1 MEKKFNE
8 KMVMKFYHIFREYH
22 GMPDS
27 VPKYMFDLVNH
38 QFFDFDE
45 IDEDQQEMVSKE
57 SDRFLDVP
65 SPWIWDYFNDF
76 IAVYCQKYH
85 YTQRFADDILR
96 AVLDGAE
103 DELEFD
109 HSDTGAY
116 FYDSISRIDKE
127 ITEAYGA
134 ISDAEQNLNEC
145 ADEVAML
152 RMWGFDPAAEYDGDD
167 WKKEFLQAWDD
178 YLMEQAKEEFK
189 SWKKEHAEALE
200 KSFA

>member
-1 MEKKFNE
+1 
-8 KMVMKFYHIFREYH
+8 
-22 GMPDS
+22 
-27 VPKYMFDLVNH
+27 
-38 QFFDFDE
+38 
-45 IDEDQQEMVSKE
+45 MVSKE

-76 IAVYCQKYH
+76 IEVYCQKYH
-85 YTQRFADDILR
+85 YTQRFADYILR
-96 AVLDGAE
+96 AVLDGVE

-116 FYDSISRIDKE
+116 FYDSISRIGKR
-127 ITEAYGA
+127 ITEAYDA
-134 ISDAEQNLNEC
+134 IRDAEQNPNEC

-152 RMWGFDPAAEYDGDD
+152 RMWGFDPAAEYDDGD

-178 YLMEQAKEEFK
+178 YLMEQAEKEFK
-189 SWKKEHAEALE
+189 AWKKEHAEALE